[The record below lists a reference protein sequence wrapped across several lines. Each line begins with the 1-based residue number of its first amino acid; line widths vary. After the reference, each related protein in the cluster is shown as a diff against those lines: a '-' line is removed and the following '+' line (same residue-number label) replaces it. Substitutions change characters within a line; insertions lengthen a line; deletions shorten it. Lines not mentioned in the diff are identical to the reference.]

1 MTDPDRQAKLEEA
14 FRQEQI
20 KHNTKLLEEGGM
32 EEVFKNSE
40 ELSGKR
46 TSTRYKNGR
55 GWGVGL
61 TPLSE
66 SLLPNGKTLSGCG
79 GMPSVNSENLTQE
92 QLLELRNNSTLVK
105 KEVMPDGTVKE
116 ILSMED
122 TSKYRNMMLPKEPKG
137 YPPLNTALS
146 VAGADYERMMSRP
159 KDNPIVGMH
168 IQCLY
173 ALPDGE
179 QQLAVWQISSCQ
191 RWIKNGQKIIYPTPE
206 IVEACKNTDAMSSVM
221 GKDIKTTHPSFL
233 LVMPKGCGWV
243 NSAGSEVSHV
253 IVNLMENEGIR
264 AKFGEDAVINYEM
277 PGARY
282 LVLSMYWDD
291 GGVQNMSVPIDS
303 EDRSIGELLKE
314 YTGEEHHIHSYLDNI
329 ISEEERES
337 DSLIGYKIADFVFNT
352 FLVMQ
357 SYPQYITTTEQK
369 HRGLDSKK
377 RNKTTKVSVIA
388 TPTAMRQ
395 QVPHTPKESV
405 DKGGTREIK
414 THIRRG
420 HWRRQRHLEQWE
432 IDNPEAHIVIMPD
445 GGHAHMRWIRPVMV
459 EGSKG
464 TDK

>member
-1 MTDPDRQAKLEEA
+1 MKRKSRQAKREEA
-14 FRQEQI
+14 FLKEQR
-20 KHNTKLLEEGGM
+20 KYNDKLKEEGGM
-32 EEVFKNSE
+32 DEAFAKAN
-40 ELSGKR
+40 R
-46 TSTRYKNGR
+46 TCRGGRYKDNR
-55 GWGVGL
+55 GFGI
-61 TPLSE
+61 PAH
-66 SLLPNGKTLSGCG
+66 NNFNNIGKTMNRSM
-79 GMPSVNSENLTQE
+79 GMPSVNADNLTQE
-92 QLLELRNNSTLVK
+92 QLEMLRTNSSLIE
-105 KEVMPDGTVKE
+105 KEVLPDGTVKE
-116 ILSMED
+116 LLCLED
-122 TSKYRNMMLPKEPKG
+122 VSKQRNMLLPKEPKG
-137 YPPLNTALS
+137 YPQLNSALS
-146 VAGADYERMMSRP
+146 VAGADYERMMGRE
-159 KDNPIVGMH
+159 KINPLIGMH
-168 IQCLY
+168 LQCLY

-179 QQLAVWQISSCQ
+179 QQLAVWQIASCQ
-191 RWIKNGQKIIYPTPE
+191 RWVKNGHKIIYPTPE

-253 IVNLMENEGIR
+253 IVNLMENESIR
-264 AKFGEDAVINYEM
+264 AKFGEGAVVNYEM
-277 PGARY
+277 PGDRY

-291 GGVQNMSVPIDS
+291 CGVQNMSVPID
-303 EDRSIGELLKE
+303 DDKMTIGELLKV

-337 DSLIGYKIADFVFNT
+337 DSLIGFKIADFVFNT